1 MTNAQSEK
9 DGQLQQYLSKYWT
22 APSVFGSVEPF
33 VTEFAMDPTYG
44 GYNIAKSSYQTRTDV
59 FNLAYLA
66 KEVGK
71 PQDEVEK
78 KLKKMIDEHTIM
90 LVQNPNTYV
99 LGWAIYYWFVKLRN
113 GFTPDQK
120 EEVADHIQ
128 NKDETCT
135 ATVGEG
141 DFDFFGGNHIGVLD
155 FLINEVVKPI
165 EAFPQVESVHILP
178 VARYLREEKVA
189 QWRAPEGTIREF
201 FIADE
206 EIARLPKAQ
215 RYWDETDVK
224 IFCALNKK
232 RAVKDFFDFSV
243 LAELSGLKAEVLKKS
258 MKSYVEELPIM
269 IPLVAP
275 NWRKLGLTKHYFV
288 VRLYRMLP
296 TENRYAIA
304 DELAKNPA
312 WETLWQ
318 FTQASYDIIM
328 SAYNQIND
336 IDKLREEIRAIPGV
350 EEIREFDIHRAT
362 RRWTCRLDEEAGF
375 WESCIM
381 TSDIGVDIVDPRE
394 KEIYPLGEYNLK
406 KEGE

>member
-1 MTNAQSEK
+1 M
-9 DGQLQQYLSKYWT
+9 
-22 APSVFGSVEPF
+22 
-33 VTEFAMDPTYG
+33 
-44 GYNIAKSSYQTRTDV
+44 
-59 FNLAYLA
+59 
-66 KEVGK
+66 
-71 PQDEVEK
+71 
-78 KLKKMIDEHTIM
+78 
-90 LVQNPNTYV
+90 
-99 LGWAIYYWFVKLRN
+99 
-113 GFTPDQK
+113 
-120 EEVADHIQ
+120 
-128 NKDETCT
+128 
-135 ATVGEG
+135 
-141 DFDFFGGNHIGVLD
+141 
-155 FLINEVVKPI
+155 
-165 EAFPQVESVHILP
+165 
-178 VARYLREEKVA
+178 
-189 QWRAPEGTIREF
+189 
-201 FIADE
+201 ADE
-206 EIARLPKAQ
+206 EIARLPKVQ
-215 RYWDETDVK
+215 SYWDETDVK

-232 RAVKDFFDFSV
+232 RPVKDFFDFSV
-243 LAELSGLKAEVLKKS
+243 LAELSGLKAEVLNKS

-275 NWRKLGLTKHYFV
+275 NWKKLGLTKHYFV

-350 EEIREFDIHRAT
+350 EEIREFDIYRAT

-381 TSDIGVDIVDPRE
+381 TSDIGVDSVDPRE

-406 KEGE
+406 EEGE